1 MYEILHNRHLGGDW
15 GKKLIG
21 MAGIFLEKFIRLL
34 YPAEAF
40 ASQSAVLCFGAPRGG
55 LLLKTYFSI
64 SKSAAGAKK
73 YYVRNGF

>member
-21 MAGIFLEKFIRLL
+21 MAGIFLEKIIRLL

-40 ASQSAVLCFGAPRGG
+40 ASQSDVLCVGASRGG
-55 LLLKTYFSI
+55 GALLLKTSVLY
-64 SKSAAGAKK
+64 
-73 YYVRNGF
+73 

>member
-64 SKSAAGAKK
+64 
-73 YYVRNGF
+73 